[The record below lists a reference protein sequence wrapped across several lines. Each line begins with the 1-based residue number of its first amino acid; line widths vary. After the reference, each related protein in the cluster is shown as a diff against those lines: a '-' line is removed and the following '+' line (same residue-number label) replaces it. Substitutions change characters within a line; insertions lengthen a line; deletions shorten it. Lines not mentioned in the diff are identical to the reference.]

1 MLTFLAIQKKRDLSH
16 NSKSDGAEGP
26 KKLREVCSGRCEAS
40 ASDVFAERFND
51 SSCRDILFNCL
62 KESETKVVNIYEVA
76 NTTKES
82 QIKGEKQLEDLTS
95 SVDYIAK
102 KFDEYEEERKKKDEQ
117 NKCLQERVS
126 FLGNKNGDIEQQIDR
141 QEQYSRSNCLL
152 IHGIEER
159 RHEVTDELVIQTI
172 KSEMDIDIDVKDID
186 GFHRIGTKTEKKMS
200 THNCKFCE
208 VFGKTQSFP

>member
-1 MLTFLAIQKKRDLSH
+1 M
-16 NSKSDGAEGP
+16 
-26 KKLREVCSGRCEAS
+26 
-40 ASDVFAERFND
+40 
-51 SSCRDILFNCL
+51 LFNFL
-62 KESETKVVNIYEVA
+62 KQLEAKVVKIYEVA

-82 QIKGEKQLEDLTS
+82 QIKGEKQLEDLAR

-126 FLGNKNGDIEQQIDR
+126 FLENKNGEIEHQIDR
-141 QEQYSRSNCLL
+141 QEQYSRSNCLF

-159 RHEVTDELVIQTI
+159 RHKVTDELVIQSI

-186 GFHRIGTKTEKKMS
+186 RSHRIGTKTEKKMS